1 MQNPLET
8 YRRLQRALRREFDSF
23 TTIYC
28 PVCPTPCCV
37 SPARIAP
44 TDILLAEG
52 VGWKPRIPA
61 LEGGKDAVLRA
72 AEQMTEAMFEGVS
85 DEEAPA
91 PCEHLG
97 EQGCTFP
104 ADLRPFGCTTYLC
117 PYMYQHLDRHAL
129 ARLRRMIR
137 ELERAHA
144 VLMEHLHRKQ
154 PDRLRIIS
162 RDRSS

>member
-1 MQNPLET
+1 MRNPLDT

-23 TTIYC
+23 TKVYC

-37 SPARIAP
+37 RPARIAP

-52 VGWKPRIPA
+52 VGWTPRIPA
-61 LEGGKDAVLRA
+61 PEDKDAVQHA
-72 AEQMTEAMFEGVS
+72 AEQMTEAVFAGVP
-85 DEEAPA
+85 EEETPV

-104 ADLRPFGCTTYLC
+104 ADLRPFGCTTYIC
-117 PYMYQHLDRHAL
+117 PYMYWHLDRNAL

-144 VLMEHLHRKQ
+144 VLMEHLHQRQ
-154 PDRLRIIS
+154 PERLRILS
-162 RDRSS
+162 RDRAS